1 MDLKA
6 LNEISLLEKEN
17 KPIKKLR
24 DLEQDIKYL
33 IVDAKVTNSK
43 FGEVILLELEDYVTF
58 LPKRVTE
65 SYSLYVKYFKEK
77 KYSLIFRGTKDCKK
91 AQEASLFEIVE

>member
-24 DLEQDIKYL
+24 DLELNIKYK
-33 IVDAKVTNSK
+33 IVGAKVTNSK
-43 FGEVILLELEDYVTF
+43 FGEVILLELEEFVVF

-65 SYSLYVKYFKEK
+65 SYSPYVQYFKEK

-91 AQEASLFEIVE
+91 VQEASLFEIVE

>member
-6 LNEISLLEKEN
+6 LNAVSLLEKEN
-17 KPIKKLR
+17 KPIRKLKELEENKKYRIL
-24 DLEQDIKYL
+24 
-33 IVDAKVTNSK
+33 DAKVTNSK
-43 FGEVILLELEDYVTF
+43 FGEVILLELELYVTF

-65 SYSLYVKYFKEK
+65 TYSQYIQFFKEK

-91 AQEASLFEIVE
+91 AQEATLFEIVE